1 MQLSV
6 IFLIHSD
13 IKKEQIF
20 NIDTFSDIKK
30 NQFLI
35 SDITNWISDIKKNI

>member
-1 MQLSV
+1 MHVQVMQLSV

-30 NQFLI
+30 KNQFLI
-35 SDITNWISDIKKNI
+35 SDITN

>member
-1 MQLSV
+1 MHVQVMQLSV

-30 NQFLI
+30 KSI
-35 SDITNWISDIKKNI
+35 SDI